1 MLVKI
6 ALTKICAIKTVACAA
21 DMCMAWQ
28 WEHGHGSEYDENV
41 VWYGDNLYPLPAL
54 PPDNSAEDREM
65 IEMLRN
71 CHSIIRSNIVR
82 DWAPPTPPGAG
93 WELHAKAWEEQNTRP
108 YAVFRRQKTERHGY
122 CGLARSRRNPDE
134 DRDAW

>member
-82 DWAPPTPPGAG
+82 DWAPPTPPALPCKSSGSACRPRAASAKSSCKPGAPVCS
-93 WELHAKAWEEQNTRP
+93 L
-108 YAVFRRQKTERHGY
+108 
-122 CGLARSRRNPDE
+122 
-134 DRDAW
+134 